1 VVSRCKILFSY
12 QLHVSILLHI
22 DIINIGIYIQLI
34 GIVEHTTAYA
44 DFKVCK
50 PFLIPNMT
58 ETLLCSLNIKQQTID
73 YLELVPQFMAIVLIA
88 LMKIQGYVTYML

>member
-1 VVSRCKILFSY
+1 VVSRCKIVFSY

-34 GIVEHTTAYA
+34 GIFEHTTAYA

-58 ETLLCSLNIKQQTID
+58 EIMPCSLNIKQQTIND
-73 YLELVPQFMAIVLIA
+73 LEFVPQFMAIALIA
-88 LMKIQGYVTYML
+88 LMKIQGHVTYML